1 MTGFEQATAKD
12 VNIGHEAQSIVSNS
26 GLNYTPMSL
35 EIHVEDQYAMVP
47 SDLRLCDLEAVL
59 PANLHYRA
67 PLLGLSVGDWVRSG
81 GFGQL
86 NAPTVRQD
94 VLGLEYRS
102 DDGQLVRAGGV
113 VVKNVSGYDLVRLIV
128 ASDPSLK
135 RETQLETL
143 ILRLRPKPEVR
154 RREARIGASQ
164 VTATLEEIRLLGAAF
179 GFVYTTGETWW
190 ARGEWWN
197 AQPEWG
203 EPTLEP
209 VIGSL
214 PDLEFR
220 DVIGVFPRAAR
231 ASSALAQRIL
241 SAL

>member
-1 MTGFEQATAKD
+1 MM
-12 VNIGHEAQSIVSNS
+12 
-26 GLNYTPMSL
+26 PL

-47 SDLRLCDLEAVL
+47 SDLRLCDLEAAL

-86 NAPTVRQD
+86 SVPPVRQD

-113 VVKNVSGYDLVRLIV
+113 VVKNVSGYDLVRFMV

-154 RREARIGASQ
+154 RREARIEAAQ
-164 VTATLEEIRLLGAAF
+164 VTATLEEIRLLGAAY
-179 GFVYTTGETWW
+179 GFVYRTGETWW
-190 ARGEWWN
+190 ARAEWWS

-209 VIGSL
+209 VVGSL
-214 PDLEFR
+214 HLEIR
-220 DVIGVFPRAAR
+220 DVLGVFPRPSLAK
-231 ASSALAQRIL
+231 SALERRLLASI
-241 SAL
+241 